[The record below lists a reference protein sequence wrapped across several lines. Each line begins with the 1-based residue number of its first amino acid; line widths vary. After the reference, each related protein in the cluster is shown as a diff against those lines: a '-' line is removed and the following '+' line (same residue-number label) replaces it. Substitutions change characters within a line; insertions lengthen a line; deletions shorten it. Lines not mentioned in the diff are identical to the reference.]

1 MLALIGLAAK
11 TLYPNMSSL
20 YALPIF
26 LKSMHPLL
34 AGVVTT
40 SLVASI
46 FVSVST
52 VALAIASLV
61 VRDFYVP
68 YWKPDPAREL
78 RMTRVFSLV
87 IAVVPLVFVFFI
99 PEILKLSFFTRA
111 LRLSISIVAMVGF
124 YLPWFGSNR
133 GATLGLLGAAL
144 ATTVWYAVGNP
155 YGLDNMYIA
164 ALAPLL
170 VMAVERAFRW
180 GDKETAKPE
189 PVRPATTA

>member
-1 MLALIGLAAK
+1 M
-11 TLYPNMSSL
+11 NSL
-20 YALPIF
+20 YALPVF
-26 LKSMHPLL
+26 LHSMPTVL
-34 AGVVTT
+34 AGLVTT

-61 VRDFYVP
+61 VRDIYVP

-111 LRLSISIVAMVGF
+111 LRLSISMVAMVGF
-124 YLPWFGSNR
+124 YLPLFGTNR
-133 GATLGLLGAAL
+133 GATAGLIGAAL
-144 ATTVWYAVGNP
+144 ATTAWYVAGNP
-155 YGLDNMYIA
+155 YGIDNMYVA
-164 ALAPLL
+164 ALVPLL
-170 VMAVERAFRW
+170 VIGLERAI
-180 GDKETAKPE
+180 GTGTPQPAPSGTEPAPPAK
-189 PVRPATTA
+189 AI